1 MVYIEICERTKVRNW
16 LIPLHVCSTITMLL
30 SKQRS
35 RSRQSLLSYSNVSL
49 CALCRL
55 CICIYSSN
63 GILMVAIRNISIEII
78 LCCYQFLIE
87 LFAIAVYIVSLDTF
101 SCNIR
106 FPRNL
111 YAVQTREL
119 LSLYAQWAKTCSR
132 LIELNNHCLRRYSIV
147 AFFILI
153 IIIDK
158 EAHHIIISRNCACT
172 VNLIIISFRS
182 HEDMLFRE
190 VYSIRC

>member
-1 MVYIEICERTKVRNW
+1 MVYIEICERTEVRNR

-35 RSRQSLLSYSNVSL
+35 RSRQHLLSYSNVSL

-101 SCNIR
+101 CSDIR
-106 FPRNL
+106 FPRNI
-111 YAVQTREL
+111 YAIQTREL
-119 LSLYAQWAKTCSR
+119 LSLYAQWAKACSS
-132 LIELNNHCLRRYSIV
+132 LIELNNHCLHRYSIV

-172 VNLIIISFRS
+172 EDLIIVCFWS

-190 VYSIRC
+190 VYSISS